1 MPNLALTV
9 LVWLLGALA
18 MFVLFFTIVPLVKK

>member
-1 MPNLALTV
+1 MPSMAVSV
-9 LVWLLGALA
+9 LVWLVGAVA